1 MGSANGPGFASTFTT
16 DNMEDI
22 DGDEEDNVFED
33 NTGKEEEEEEEENL
47 SDMQVYLYFYSRLYS
62 TTTHSTPALI

>member
-1 MGSANGPGFASTFTT
+1 
-16 DNMEDI
+16 MEDI

-33 NTGKEEEEEEEENL
+33 NTGKEEEENL

>member
-1 MGSANGPGFASTFTT
+1 MGPANGPGFASTFTT

-33 NTGKEEEEEEEENL
+33 NTGKEEDL
-47 SDMQVYLYFYSRLYS
+47 SDMQVFLHYLYLHSCLYFNRKS
-62 TTTHSTPALI
+62 

>member
-1 MGSANGPGFASTFTT
+1 
-16 DNMEDI
+16 MEDI

-33 NTGKEEEEEEEENL
+33 NTGKEEEEENL

>member
-1 MGSANGPGFASTFTT
+1 
-16 DNMEDI
+16 MEDI

-33 NTGKEEEEEEEENL
+33 NTGKEEEEEENL